1 MNQKNESFNA
11 FITRVNSEL
20 KRIEESNARIDRV
33 EKIQNLINETFLPK
47 FDNRPIIFESESA
60 METSDIIKKGDVCMV
75 FYNRENAD
83 SYVKVYRIDDS
94 NGEGTKIALKDPS
107 LSAYPISVTNNGEQ
121 IMELEMVM
129 QAIAELSMY
138 ISELEKKI
146 K

>member
-11 FITRVNSEL
+11 FIERVNSEL
-20 KRIEESNARIDRV
+20 KKIDGSNARIDKV
-33 EKIQNLINETFLPK
+33 EKVQKLINETFLPK

-75 FYNRENAD
+75 FYDRENAE
-83 SYVKVYRIDDS
+83 SYVKVYRIDAS
-94 NGEGTKIALKDPS
+94 NGSGTKIALKNS
-107 LSAYPISVTNNGEQ
+107 EIAAYPISVTNNGGQ
-121 IMELEMVM
+121 TMELEMVM

>member
-1 MNQKNESFNA
+1 MDQKNESFNA
-11 FITRVNSEL
+11 FVERVNSEL
-20 KRIEESNARIDRV
+20 KKIDGSNARIDKV
-33 EKIQNLINETFLPK
+33 EKVQKLINETFLPK

-75 FYNRENAD
+75 FYNRENAE
-83 SYVKVYRIDDS
+83 SYVKVYRIDAS
-94 NGEGTKIALKDPS
+94 TGSGTKIALTNSDIA
-107 LSAYPISVTNNGEQ
+107 AYPISVTNNGERT
-121 IMELEMVM
+121 MELEMVM